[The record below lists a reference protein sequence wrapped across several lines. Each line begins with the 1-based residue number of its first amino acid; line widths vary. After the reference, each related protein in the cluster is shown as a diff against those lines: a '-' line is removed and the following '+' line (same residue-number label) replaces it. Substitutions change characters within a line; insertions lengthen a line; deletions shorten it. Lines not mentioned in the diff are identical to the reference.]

1 MAVRRMQ
8 AGEVEEVS
16 RIAVSAF
23 VYSVADGL
31 SKQGISTFMKLSSP
45 DAIASRAKGDNL
57 LFVHDGEGGLDGML
71 ELKEGR
77 HIALLFVC
85 PHKQRSGIGRELMQ
99 AAVRYCRSDSVTV
112 SASLPSV
119 GAYRKYGFEITGPE
133 AEEYGLRYR
142 PMSKKLMPGNG
153 DGVEHP

>member
-8 AGEVEEVS
+8 AGEVEKVS

-45 DAIASRAKGDNL
+45 DAIAGRAKGDNL
-57 LFVHDGEGGLDGML
+57 VLVYEGQRGLEGML

-77 HIALLFVC
+77 HIALLFVA
-85 PHKQRSGIGRELMQ
+85 PHKQRSGIGRRLMQ
-99 AAVRYCRSDSVTV
+99 AAVGHCRTDSVTV

-119 GAYRKYGFEITGPE
+119 GAYRKYGLEITGPE

-142 PMSKKLMPGNG
+142 PMRRRLGRG
-153 DGVEHP
+153 DQEGVARP